1 MWSVGGSCD
10 ADSREKFSEFVRVTV
25 AGKLEEHPIPV
36 TVGKW
41 ECPMDEKG
49 LVYDYFYEVL
59 CNYNTHICST
69 CFKTVNQPIISYSV
83 QRKR

>member
-1 MWSVGGSCD
+1 MGGSCD
-10 ADSREKFSEFVRVTV
+10 ADSREKFSDFLRAIVS
-25 AGKLEEHPIPV
+25 GKTEEHPIPD

-59 CNYNTHICST
+59 CDYVT
-69 CFKTVNQPIISYSV
+69 
-83 QRKR
+83 QRYFSCV

>member
-10 ADSREKFSEFVRVTV
+10 ADSRVKFSEFFREAV
-25 AGKLEEHPIPV
+25 AGNKEEHPIPDA
-36 TVGKW
+36 VGKW

-59 CNYNTHICST
+59 
-69 CFKTVNQPIISYSV
+69 
-83 QRKR
+83 